1 MTRLS
6 PQADRSTGIYAATLL
21 GAAFANLDVE
31 HEAIARTLGAGPG
44 RVLLT
49 VTLPL
54 LLFSAVG
61 GVLPQSCWWWSR
73 RACSGGAT
81 PPGSGWPV
89 AELMGARL
97 ERAGVTRRFGEVT
110 ALAGIDL
117 DLSSGSSTTLLE
129 SSGCGKSTLF
139 SITAGLRPT
148 ASNVRLDG
156 ASVVV
161 PAERRPVTL
170 VFQEPPLLPHLSVAQ
185 NVGYGLRGRPTPRRA
200 RSSPRCSSGSGS
212 RRWAGAGSMSPRVG
226 RSSGSR
232 SPARWCSRR
241 GCCCPGEG
249 GRSGETGGLLPAAD
263 DTGRDPVL
271 HRGQRDPRTR
281 VAGPLHRG
289 RPQDRA
295 GPCGLGDGPAGAV
308 LFPGSHPVVETR
320 LPGRGTGRGTLTVHA
335 AVGAYVA
342 AGAAGVRLPALR
354 CTVLAVER

>member
-1 MTRLS
+1 
-6 PQADRSTGIYAATLL
+6 
-21 GAAFANLDVE
+21 
-31 HEAIARTLGAGPG
+31 
-44 RVLLT
+44 
-49 VTLPL
+49 
-54 LLFSAVG
+54 
-61 GVLPQSCWWWSR
+61 
-73 RACSGGAT
+73 
-81 PPGSGWPV
+81 
-89 AELMGARL
+89 MGARL

-110 ALAGIDL
+110 ALAGVDL

-129 SSGCGKSTLF
+129 SSGCGKSTLL
-139 SITAGLRPT
+139 SITAGLRDPT
-148 ASNVRLDG
+148 AGDVRLDG

-170 VFQEPPLLPHLSVAQ
+170 VFQKPPLLPHLSVAQ
-185 NVGYGLRGRPTPRRA
+185 NVGYRLRMRPTPRRA

-212 RRWAGAGSMSPRVG
+212 RGWAGAGSMSPRVG

-232 SPARWCSRR
+232 SPARWCSRC

-249 GRSGETGGLLPAAD
+249 GRSGDTGGLLPAAA

-308 LFPGSHPVVETR
+308 RFPGSHPVVETR
-320 LPGRGTGRGTLTVHA
+320 LPGRGTLTVHA
-335 AVGAYVA
+335 AVGASVA